1 MAWGPGDNPII
12 SLSGGHFLLFY
23 YTTIII
29 LRYFLILYKKNL
41 HKKQFKSL
49 NVNEDPF
56 FIAWLKDP
64 TMGIINMVMGPLLD
78 EDYIAN
84 KNSQYYQRTKKK
96 KTNSTVYERLILDY
110 FRKPNT
116 LFGISK
122 IFMDNYEKHQEKA
135 ERMHLIYNSTDK
147 HKIVKRH
154 RICLLSLMAL
164 GLYKLIIA
172 VNTGH
177 ANIGYLALTIFVVV
191 PVVFASR
198 INMNAVIL
206 TPCGQ
211 EYIRLYHDTLL
222 NITNKNPQ
230 QVWLS
235 KVLTGS
241 AAIAGLYATQAA
253 ASDYDNNSFIHDS
266 SDSSGSSCGGSSCSG
281 SSCSGS
287 SCGGSGCGG
296 CSGD

>member
-1 MAWGPGDNPII
+1 MTWSLGDNPII
-12 SLSGGHFLLFY
+12 SLNGGEFLLFY
-23 YTTIII
+23 YTAIII
-29 LRYFLILYKKNL
+29 LRYLLRLHKKNL
-41 HKKQFKSL
+41 NNKQYKTL

-64 TMGIINMVMGPLLD
+64 TMGIIKMVMGSLLD
-78 EDYIAN
+78 EGYITN
-84 KNSQYYQRTKKK
+84 TKNQRYQITKKK
-96 KTNSTVYERLILDY
+96 KSNPTLSERIILNY
-110 FRKPNT
+110 FRKPKN
-116 LFGISK
+116 LFGVSK
-122 IFMDNYEKHQEKA
+122 IFIGKYEEHKKKA
-135 ERMHLIYNSTDK
+135 ESMCLIYKNTDK
-147 HKIVKRH
+147 YKIVKQH
-154 RICLLSLMAL
+154 RICMLSLMAL

-177 ANIGYLALTIFVVV
+177 TNIGYLILTIFVVV

-198 INMNAVIL
+198 INMKAIVL

-211 EYIRLYHDTLL
+211 TYIQLYHDSLL
-222 NITNKNPQ
+222 SVTNKNLQ
-230 QVWLS
+230 QEWLS

-241 AAIAGLYATQAA
+241 AAIAGLYAAQAA
-253 ASDYDNNSFIHDS
+253 ASDTHDNSYFHDSHNS
-266 SDSSGSSCGGSSCSG
+266 SDSSFSGNSCSG

>member
-1 MAWGPGDNPII
+1 MTWGLGANPII

-23 YTTIII
+23 YTIII
-29 LRYFLILYKKNL
+29 TSRYFLILYKKNL

-56 FIAWLKDP
+56 FIAWLKDS
-64 TMGIINMVMGPLLD
+64 TMGIINMVMGSLLD
-78 EDYIAN
+78 GSYITK
-84 KNSQYYQRTKKK
+84 KNNQHYQSTKKK
-96 KTNSTVYERLILDY
+96 KADTTIYERLILDY

-116 LFGISK
+116 VSGISK
-122 IFMDNYEKHQEKA
+122 IFMNEYEGHQEKA
-135 ERMHLIYNSTDK
+135 ESMHLVYSNTEK

-154 RICLLSLMAL
+154 RLCLLSLMAL

-177 ANIGYLALTIFVVV
+177 ANIGFLTLTIFVVV

-198 INMNAVIL
+198 INMNEVTL

-222 NITNKNPQ
+222 NVKNKNLQ

-253 ASDYDNNSFIHDS
+253 ASDYDNSSFTHDI

-281 SSCSGS
+281 SSC
-287 SCGGSGCGG
+287 GGSGCGG
-296 CSGD
+296 CGGD